1 MLTITLLWLPI
12 LLSAVA
18 VWIVSALVWTVMPHH
33 KSDYAA
39 FTDEDK
45 ARAAIKEQNLQPG
58 SYSMPFTGSKEA
70 MNSPETKQKLIDGPV
85 AFVTIL
91 PNGVAMGK
99 KLIFSFIQNVV
110 FAILIAYIATFTLT
124 ADSHYMEVFRLV
136 FIVTWLAYGA
146 AFVQDAVWFGRG
158 WSVIVKFFFDAL
170 LYASVTAGIFGWLWV

>member
-33 KSDYAA
+33 KTDYAA

-45 ARAAIKEQNLQPG
+45 ARADLKEQNLKPG
-58 SYSMPFTGSKEA
+58 LYSMPFVGTQD
-70 MNSPETKQKLIDGPV
+70 MNSPEVKQKWAEGPV
-85 AFVTIL
+85 AFVTVL
-91 PNGVAMGK
+91 PNGLAMGQ
-99 KLIFSFIQNVV
+99 KLIFSFIQNLIVAVV
-110 FAILIAYIATFTLT
+110 IAYIATFTLT

-136 FIVTWLAYGA
+136 FIVTWLTYAA

-158 WSVIVKFFFDAL
+158 WSVILKFSFDAL